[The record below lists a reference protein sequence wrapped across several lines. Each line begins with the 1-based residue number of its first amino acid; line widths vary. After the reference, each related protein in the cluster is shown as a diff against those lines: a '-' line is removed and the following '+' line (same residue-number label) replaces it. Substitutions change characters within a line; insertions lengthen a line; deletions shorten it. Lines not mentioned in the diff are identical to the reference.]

1 MKAIIYIVTAQS
13 MTWSNELKI
22 YERKEAEVPLA
33 YGTFGEA
40 LNRIEYIVGREQ
52 RFLNKSLNEVWHWSN
67 DNLSTYKYEDKEMN
81 NVLEL
86 SIWKQEVE
94 L

>member
-13 MTWSNELKI
+13 MTWNSDLKI
-22 YERKEAEVPLA
+22 YERNEAEVPHA
-33 YGTFGEA
+33 YGTFGKA

-52 RFLNKSLNEVWHWSN
+52 RFLNKGLNEVWRWSN

>member
-1 MKAIIYIVTAQS
+1 MKAIIYNVIAQS
-13 MTWSNELKI
+13 MTWNSELKI
-22 YERKEAEVPLA
+22 YERSEPEVPHA

-40 LNRIEYIVGREQ
+40 FNRIENIIEREQ
-52 RFLNKSLNEVWHWSN
+52 RFLKKSLNEVWHWSN

>member
-13 MTWSNELKI
+13 MTWNSELKI
-22 YERKEAEVPLA
+22 YERNEAEVPHA

-40 LNRIEYIVGREQ
+40 LNCIEYIVGREQ

-67 DNLSTYKYEDKEMN
+67 DNLSTCKYQDKEMN
-81 NVLEL
+81 YVLEC
-86 SIWKQEVE
+86 SIWKREVE

>member
-81 NVLEL
+81 NVLEC
-86 SIWKQEVE
+86 SIWRQEVE

>member
-1 MKAIIYIVTAQS
+1 MKAIIYNVIAQS
-13 MTWSNELKI
+13 MTWNAELKI
-22 YERKEAEVPLA
+22 YERSEPEVPRA

-40 LNRIEYIVGREQ
+40 FNRIENIIEREQ
-52 RFLNKSLNEVWHWSN
+52 RFLKKSLNEVRHWSN